1 MMSWKALNNTKGQ
14 TIVESLVALGLIS
27 IVGLTFAGGMG
38 ALRNISKASLLTSS
52 TDRQVSD
59 ISENIKAGV
68 QNYQVNFNFSQA
80 AAEEYLK
87 VENLP
92 MSWDIGV
99 TAKKGEC
106 TTCKGT
112 YGYIIQPFEQF
123 RGLYLVTLRMTYE
136 DWKKN
141 NEAYRDYKFVVSAK

>member
-1 MMSWKALNNTKGQ
+1 MIRNSKGQ
-14 TIVESLVALGLIS
+14 TIIDSLVALGLIS

-38 ALRNISKASLLTSS
+38 ALRNISKASLLTST

-68 QNYQVNFNFSQA
+68 QNYQVNFNVNQA
-80 AAEEYLK
+80 AADDYLK

-92 MSWDIGV
+92 MSWDIGIV
-99 TAKKGEC
+99 TKKGEC
-106 TTCKGT
+106 DTCKGT
-112 YGYIIQPFEQF
+112 YGYIIQPYEQF